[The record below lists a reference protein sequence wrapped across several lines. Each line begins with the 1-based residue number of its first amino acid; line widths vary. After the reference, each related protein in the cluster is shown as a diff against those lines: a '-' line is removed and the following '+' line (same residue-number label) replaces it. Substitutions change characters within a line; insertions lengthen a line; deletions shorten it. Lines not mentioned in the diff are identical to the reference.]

1 VIIGLPL
8 ASAVAGAVIVLVLG
22 GCSTS
27 AATPEG
33 TPTPAVPVGSTSASA
48 SASPT
53 AVSSQIASTGTAE
66 EEILAEYRRL
76 WRQVIP
82 AAAAAKPADRRAL
95 LEPVL
100 MDPALSEHLAW
111 LIKLDRAGQK
121 SVGRSEPLA
130 EVIQRQGDTAVVKG
144 CLDSSNVAT
153 VEVESGTYV
162 GRGLPHEIVV
172 VTFERA
178 DDGKW
183 RVSGWK
189 FPKDPRC

>member
-8 ASAVAGAVIVLVLG
+8 ASAVAGALIVLVLG

-27 AATPEG
+27 HATPEG
-33 TPTPAVPVGSTSASA
+33 TPTPAVPVTSTSV

-53 AVSSQIASTGTAE
+53 AVSSQVASTGTAE

-95 LEPVL
+95 LAPVM

-121 SVGRSEPLA
+121 SVGRSEPLT

-153 VEVESGTYV
+153 VEVESGAYV
-162 GRGLPHEIVV
+162 GRGLPHEVVV

-183 RVSGWK
+183 RISGWK